1 VSPTPR
7 RGRCADHFHLVFSA
21 FEAARAFIG
30 GLAAGKFVYRY
41 CHMFVHRAQSGE
53 RSIQLRETPDI
64 GAESF

>member
-1 VSPTPR
+1 VPITFTSSS
-7 RGRCADHFHLVFSA
+7 SA

-30 GLAAGKFVYRY
+30 GLAGKFVYRY

-53 RSIQLRETPDI
+53 RSTQLRETPDI